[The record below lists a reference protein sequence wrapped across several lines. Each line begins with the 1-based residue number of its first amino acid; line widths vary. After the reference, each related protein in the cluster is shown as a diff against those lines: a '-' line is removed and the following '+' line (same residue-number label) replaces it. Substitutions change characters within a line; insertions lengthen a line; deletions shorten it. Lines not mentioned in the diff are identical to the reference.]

1 VSAALHLSALAA
13 AIVGTAV
20 LLVRPRGTQAA
31 AVAASVVMAAA
42 MADLTFWRAVP
53 AVWWVAA
60 QLALAVVLAV
70 VARCAGARPAADGR
84 AARGAVCPL
93 AVHTALGLVVMAACA
108 ATMGGAGGGAGV
120 VGGAMDGVIG
130 VRGHDHTSPMGLLV
144 VLGGLVAGWAV
155 VTARHMR
162 RLPHRRHRVHA
173 GLMLASAAVMLV
185 AVAAGT

>member
-1 VSAALHLSALAA
+1 MSAALHLSALAA

-20 LLVRPRGTQAA
+20 LFVRPRGTQ
-31 AVAASVVMAAA
+31 VAAIAASAVMAAA
-42 MADLTFWRAVP
+42 MADLTLWRTVP

-70 VARCAGARPAADGR
+70 VARCAGSRPAVDGR

-108 ATMGGAGGGAGV
+108 ATMGGAGGAGV